1 MIFYSPLSGFA
12 ISTYY
17 DLGVAVITNF
27 SLTVVFFIACLY
39 LVLGNVLGEGTLAV
53 KRKATVSATSRIFYN
68 VYSLIYETV
77 YTTLGDKEKSYAG
90 TIFTLFLTIYIANA
104 LGLVPYSFTLTSH
117 MIVAFSFSVPVFIAQ
132 TFTAIYRHKTG
143 FFSLF
148 LPAGAPIA
156 IIPLLT
162 MIELISYIARVFS
175 LAIRLAANLI
185 AGHVILKI
193 IASASAGL
201 FVGGVAHPIML
212 ISSVFPLLIL
222 TVFYVLEFAVAALQA
237 YVFAILTTNYLSDA
251 ISIGH

>member
-1 MIFYSPLSGFA
+1 MTLYSPLSGFA

-17 DLGVAVITNF
+17 SLGVLAITNF
-27 SLTVVFFIACLY
+27 SLTVFFFIGILY
-39 LVLGNVLGEGTLAV
+39 LILGSTLGEGSLSVKKRAAV
-53 KRKATVSATSRIFYN
+53 YPTGRIFYN
-68 VYSLIYETV
+68 VYSLIYNTV

-117 MIVAFSFSVPVFIAQ
+117 MVVALSFSVPVFIAQ

-162 MIELISYIARVFS
+162 VIELISYIARVFS

-201 FVGGVAHPIML
+201 FVGNPLML